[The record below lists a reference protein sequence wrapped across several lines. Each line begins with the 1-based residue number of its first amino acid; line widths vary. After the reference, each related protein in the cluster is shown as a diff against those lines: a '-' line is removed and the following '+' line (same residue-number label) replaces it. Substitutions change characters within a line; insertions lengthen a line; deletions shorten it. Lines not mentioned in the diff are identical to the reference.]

1 MQHLLE
7 RIKAGT
13 LWDFHGGIHPPENKH
28 QSSLTPVVDAGL
40 PPQLIIPV
48 RQHAGPA
55 GELLVRV
62 HFAGI
67 NPVDWKWQERGVLPW
82 RRASAIAASRTTAT
96 SSACCRPRTP
106 PRR

>member
-13 LWDFHGGIHPPENKH
+13 LGIFTAAFIPREQAPV
-28 QSSLTPVVDAGL
+28 QPDPVVDAGL
-40 PPQLIIPV
+40 PQLIIPV

-62 HFAGI
+62 GT
-67 NPVDWKWQERGVLPW
+67 GS
-82 RRASAIAASRTTAT
+82 RRASR
-96 SSACCRPRTP
+96 
-106 PRR
+106 

>member
-62 HFAGI
+62 GTRYLLKGLGAPASGI
-67 NPVDWKWQERGVLPW
+67 GGLKTDAPVPADA
-82 RRASAIAASRTTAT
+82 RAHV
-96 SSACCRPRTP
+96 CRK
-106 PRR
+106 